1 MKTITRK
8 NLWLLAFY
16 MFVLGF
22 IIIVL
27 GIISHVVVSSFAK
40 SWFATPLP
48 HKFTTD
54 WYVYSYKTFQLPHIM
69 YVTLVVAAGV
79 VFFGLLISLP
89 AAYVFARK
97 DFPGKNYLMV
107 LYLLPILVPQM
118 TYGIPL
124 ATTFFKYKIGG
135 SIISIILANLVPM
148 VPFSIFILIPF
159 FEQIDRSIES
169 SARMLGA
176 SRLRIFQK
184 ILLPL
189 CIPGIL
195 VAGLLI
201 LVETIANFEL
211 SFLVCGA
218 ESQTLLIN
226 LYYAIFAS
234 GMRPV
239 YAVDA
244 MAVIYMTLVMSL
256 LLIILRFV
264 PPTQMV
270 FRLDKR

>member
-1 MKTITRK
+1 MSVIIRR
-8 NLWLLAFY
+8 NIWLLAFY
-16 MFVLGF
+16 MFVLGLLILVF
-22 IIIVL
+22 
-27 GIISHVVVSSFAK
+27 GILSHVVVSSFAK

-48 HKFTTD
+48 HKFTTN
-54 WYVYSYKTFQLPHIM
+54 WYVYAYKTFQLPHIL
-69 YVTLVVAAGV
+69 YVTVVVAAGV
-79 VFFGLLISLP
+79 LFLSLLISLP

-97 DFPGKNYLMV
+97 NFPGKNYLMV
-107 LYLLPILVPQM
+107 LYLLPILIPQM

-135 SIISIILANLVPM
+135 TILAVILANLVPM
-148 VPFSIFILIPF
+148 IPFGIFILTPF
-159 FEQIDRSIES
+159 FEQIDLSMES

-176 SRLRIFQK
+176 GRLKIFQK

-189 CIPGIL
+189 CLPGIL
-195 VAGLLI
+195 VSGLLI
-201 LVETIANFEL
+201 LIQTIANFEL
-211 SFLVCGA
+211 SFLVCGP
-218 ESQTLLIN
+218 ESQTLVIN
-226 LYYAIFAS
+226 LYYAIFAA

-244 MAVIYMTLVMSL
+244 MAVIYTALVMSL